1 MSMEN
6 AVKFVQKL
14 RNDQE
19 LYTSFSVMQPAEVLK
34 AAAEMKLPLTEEELK
49 AALNQVEVSTE
60 EMDKVAGGGFRSRG
74 TRQFTYCPNGPDNKH
89 NWEKIGHEEVPATFL
104 FWDYTN
110 GYDIFRCTYCGMEIR
125 NHT

>member
-14 RNDQE
+14 RADQE
-19 LYTSFSVMQPAEVLK
+19 LYTGMAAMKPEEVLSAAAGMGLELTEDELKEALTNAEVS
-34 AAAEMKLPLTEEELK
+34 E
-49 AALNQVEVSTE
+49 E

-74 TRQFTYCPNGPDNKH
+74 SSKFTYCPNGPDNEHK
-89 NWEKIGHEEVPATFL
+89 WEKIGHEEVPETFL

-110 GYDIFRCTYCGMEIR
+110 GYDIMRCVYCGMIMR

>member
-14 RNDQE
+14 REDQE
-19 LYTSFSVMQPAEVLK
+19 LYTSFSVMKPAEVLK
-34 AAAEMKLPLTEEELK
+34 AAAEMGLPVTEDELK
-49 AALNQVEVSTE
+49 AALNQVEVSQE

-74 TRQFTYCPNGPDNKH
+74 SSKYTYCPNGPGNEHK
-89 NWEKIGHEEVPATFL
+89 WEKIGHEEVPETFL

-110 GYDIFRCTYCGMEIR
+110 GYDIMRCVYCGMEMR

>member
-6 AVKFVQKL
+6 AVKFVQQL

-19 LYTSFSVMQPAEVLK
+19 LYTSFSVMKPAEVLK
-34 AAAEMKLPLTEEELK
+34 AAAEMGLPLTEDELK
-49 AALNQVEVSTE
+49 TALNQVEVSPE
-60 EMDKVAGGGFRSRG
+60 EMDKVAGGGFRSKGRN
-74 TRQFTYCPNGPDNKH
+74 FTYCPKGPNNKH
-89 NWEKIGHEEVPATFL
+89 NLEKIGHEEVPETFL

-110 GYDIFRCTYCGMEIR
+110 GYDICRCTYCGMIIR